1 MLNLCQYVKT
11 AILKCDF
18 DFMEKVTGKQIW
30 LSRAGRNWHR
40 FAWPDSS
47 GHKWKTN
54 GLRTPRDIEV
64 ELDTK
69 GQIHA
74 AQPSECQTKWWA
86 WPWFPDTLWFGKRGP
101 FNWKLLNESKFL
113 LSAHIWGPWRSHR
126 APKISGH
133 DGIFRKDSKNS
144 TRSGS
149 QGLQKTALKGRLDKF
164 KSGKF
169 NWDGL

>member
-1 MLNLCQYVKT
+1 MDISFCAFALLPLCCMLNLRQYVKT

-64 ELDTK
+64 ELDTFSFTQRDK
-69 GQIHA
+69 FTLHNQWM
-74 AQPSECQTKWWA
+74 SNKMTSTTLVSWYTVVWETWA
-86 WPWFPDTLWFGKRGP
+86 FQL
-101 FNWKLLNESKFL
+101 
-113 LSAHIWGPWRSHR
+113 
-126 APKISGH
+126 
-133 DGIFRKDSKNS
+133 
-144 TRSGS
+144 
-149 QGLQKTALKGRLDKF
+149 KTAEW
-164 KSGKF
+164 KSIFAVCTHLRSMTKSQSTQ
-169 NWDGL
+169 NKWSWWDFQEGL